1 MGALPAPTAVPLEA
15 GASGNEVVAGV
26 AIEEEEGG
34 EVVVVM
40 ETAVLM
46 RKVDRLRCQC
56 GAASVRLMRL
66 MRRCQWRWLQAHL
79 RRLQQRTKAGRHTTQ
94 LSSTQCGLMGNRA
107 QRQETTVDTQ
117 IFGRATELP

>member
-1 MGALPAPTAVPLEA
+1 LEA

-34 EVVVVM
+34 EVVVVVM

-66 MRRCQWRWLQAHL
+66 MRRCQRRWL
-79 RRLQQRTKAGRHTTQ
+79 
-94 LSSTQCGLMGNRA
+94 
-107 QRQETTVDTQ
+107 
-117 IFGRATELP
+117 